1 MEGGY
6 PAANMTRSED
16 LISRLRAGDVLVADG
31 ATGTMLQE
39 LGLEAGIAP
48 EAWILEQPDRIQA
61 LHRAYV
67 GAGVDLI
74 LTCTFGGNRFR
85 LASYGLA
92 DRVFEINRRAAE
104 LARQVADS
112 ASASSSARTIFVGG
126 DMGPTGHLLKPLGD
140 VTHDEV
146 TAAYAEQA
154 TGLARGGAD
163 FLVIET
169 MSDLAEALAA
179 IEGAR
184 RATDL
189 PVICTFSFDA
199 HGRTMMG
206 LRPETVAQEIGPRV
220 ECVGANCGRDPA
232 EFIDIARTM
241 RQTAPEAI
249 LWAKP
254 NAGLPHLVD
263 DHVEYDA
270 TPESMSQIVPH
281 LRESGAQVIGG
292 CCGTTPAHL
301 AAMVAALRGEV
312 IQKEGE

>member
-1 MEGGY
+1 M
-6 PAANMTRSED
+6 ANMTRSEAFV
-16 LISRLRAGDVLVADG
+16 SRLRAGDVLVADG

-48 EAWILEQPDRIQA
+48 EVWILEQPGRILD
-61 LHRAYV
+61 LHQAYV

-85 LASYGLA
+85 LASHGLA

-112 ASASSSARTIFVGG
+112 ASTSNGPRVVFVGG

-140 VTHDEV
+140 ITHDEV
-146 TAAYAEQA
+146 AAAYAEQA
-154 TGLARGGAD
+154 NGLAKGGAD
-163 FLVIET
+163 LLVIET

-189 PVICTFSFDA
+189 PIICTFTFDT

-206 LRPETVAQEIGPRV
+206 LAPETAARSLGPRV
-220 ECVGANCGRDPA
+220 EGVGANCGREPA
-232 EFIDIARTM
+232 EFIDFIRAM

-263 DHVEYDA
+263 DQVEYDA
-270 TPESMSQIVPH
+270 TPESMSQLVPR

-301 AAMVAALRGEV
+301 AAMAAALREQSPV
-312 IQKEGE
+312 VTQKEEE